1 MKAKDYIYSR
11 FPESLFQA
19 QGDSQGYLDRLFRGL
34 EKASELNVV
43 ITGLCRNI
51 IHTLDHTMA
60 RLYKTAEFFH
70 DCKIVI
76 YENDSDDGTSEKLR
90 KYAEKDKDLF
100 LIQEHTGHKQFGA
113 TRELERPLYLGEL
126 RNKSQDFIR
135 ELSKFY
141 DIDYVIVIDLD
152 LEGGWSY
159 DGLMNSFSYS
169 DWSAMTANG
178 IYFREKRVTAGGVA
192 EVEIERLFQ
201 DSWAYRDY
209 GDESLKRCEVTNLY
223 RFERGE
229 PPKEVFSN
237 FNGLGVYRLE
247 DIKDCVFGAEENE
260 DGTVTNE
267 WSYYHREMRKRGCHV
282 YLNPSMITLYSPHE
296 FSCKI

>member
-100 LIQEHTGHKQFGA
+100 LVQEHTC
-113 TRELERPLYLGEL
+113 LLYT
-126 RNKSQDFIR
+126 
-135 ELSKFY
+135 
-141 DIDYVIVIDLD
+141 
-152 LEGGWSY
+152 
-159 DGLMNSFSYS
+159 S
-169 DWSAMTANG
+169 DAA
-178 IYFREKRVTAGGVA
+178 
-192 EVEIERLFQ
+192 
-201 DSWAYRDY
+201 
-209 GDESLKRCEVTNLY
+209 DE
-223 RFERGE
+223 
-229 PPKEVFSN
+229 
-237 FNGLGVYRLE
+237 
-247 DIKDCVFGAEENE
+247 
-260 DGTVTNE
+260 
-267 WSYYHREMRKRGCHV
+267 
-282 YLNPSMITLYSPHE
+282 
-296 FSCKI
+296 